1 MILPLHEEK
10 AKDSGR
16 LPTSLELLTIVR
28 EKRLGFSSLAVL
40 LVLRSGIAETEEK
53 VNLSCVFTTQQAL
66 ADEIGVSRAM
76 VNRIIARLRNAG
88 VIRFHGGGYSF
99 AAVFRE
105 KKTASILP
113 FPKKPKRR

>member
-1 MILPLHEEK
+1 MIKHEK

-16 LPTSLELLTIVR
+16 LPNDRELIAVIR

-40 LVLRSGIAETEEK
+40 LCLRAGIAETEEK
-53 VNLSCVFTTQQAL
+53 AALSCCFTTQAII
-66 ADEIGVSRAM
+66 AAEIGVSRAM
-76 VNRIIARLRNAG
+76 VNRILRRLRNAG

-105 KKTASILP
+105 EKTASILP